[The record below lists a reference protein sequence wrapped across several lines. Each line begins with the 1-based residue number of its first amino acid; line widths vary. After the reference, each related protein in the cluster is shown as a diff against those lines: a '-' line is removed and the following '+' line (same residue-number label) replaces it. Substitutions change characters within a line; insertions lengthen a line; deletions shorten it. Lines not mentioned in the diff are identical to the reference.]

1 MSYHLPVWQGAARAH
16 VTAPQATL
24 RACLVLALVGPS
36 LLSAQPASQP
46 PHPFES
52 PSLLASPTS
61 ASKDVTSS
69 VQLQLNEVFERA
81 WARHPTQR
89 ALAERISANQ
99 VALQAAQ
106 SWTAQPASLDVRTQT
121 DRPGTNQG
129 ARELELGVSAPLW
142 LPGQRNRAQQLANA
156 QGVALDASARLAR
169 LSLAGSLRE
178 AWWAWHRT
186 EIEVQLATE
195 RVRNT
200 AALLADVKR
209 RVAAGDLAQADQ
221 HQAAGAFALA
231 EGAQLQA
238 LALRSLAWQALA
250 TWHDGAEPRLSD
262 RPEAPVDATTTMD
275 ALQHPAVQS
284 ARQQA
289 LAVRESA
296 ALARSQV
303 RANPEVTLGTVHSR
317 GQRGEATQRALVLG
331 LRVPLGSSPAQ
342 TAQAIQ
348 SGADATELE
357 AQAELVRME
366 VEATFLGAK
375 QRLTW
380 AQAQRDTALERARLA
395 QETQAFFD
403 KSFKLGETDLPM
415 RLRVAQEAQEAARQA
430 ALAQIDVAAAVSGLR
445 QAAGLLP
452 D

>member
-1 MSYHLPVWQGAARAH
+1 M
-16 VTAPQATL
+16 
-24 RACLVLALVGPS
+24 
-36 LLSAQPASQP
+36 
-46 PHPFES
+46 
-52 PSLLASPTS
+52 
-61 ASKDVTSS
+61 
-69 VQLQLNEVFERA
+69 
-81 WARHPTQR
+81 
-89 ALAERISANQ
+89 
-99 VALQAAQ
+99 
-106 SWTAQPASLDVRTQT
+106 
-121 DRPGTNQG
+121 
-129 ARELELGVSAPLW
+129 
-142 LPGQRNRAQQLANA
+142 
-156 QGVALDASARLAR
+156 
-169 LSLAGSLRE
+169 
-178 AWWAWHRT
+178 
-186 EIEVQLATE
+186 
-195 RVRNT
+195 
-200 AALLADVKR
+200 
-209 RVAAGDLAQADQ
+209 
-221 HQAAGAFALA
+221 
-231 EGAQLQA
+231 
-238 LALRSLAWQALA
+238 
-250 TWHDGAEPRLSD
+250 
-262 RPEAPVDATTTMD
+262 
-275 ALQHPAVQS
+275 
-284 ARQQA
+284 
-289 LAVRESA
+289 
-296 ALARSQV
+296 
-303 RANPEVTLGTVHSR
+303 TLGTVHSR